1 MQGLAVQA
9 STDSN
14 TDSDRM
20 EIQKEI
26 NQLTEEITR
35 IGDTTEF
42 NTMTLLDGTFSGTF
56 HIGANQNQTMSLE
69 INNMQASALKVLA
82 TAAVATVDYGSVD
95 RSTAADKVADLK
107 GGTYRAEVTTGR
119 QWLRFI
125 LKMERKLVQRSL
137 LPMLIR
143 YLYYYCNLFS

>member
-1 MQGLAVQA
+1 
-9 STDSN
+9 
-14 TDSDRM
+14 M

-95 RSTAADKVADLK
+95 RSTAADNVAILK
-107 GGTYRAEVTTGR
+107 GGTYRAEVTTGGVVTVYTEDGTK
-119 QWLRFI
+119 I
-125 LKMERKLVQRSL
+125 VQRSL

-143 YLYYYCNLFS
+143 YLLLLLQLI